1 MAADLPTR
9 HRKAE
14 TGVEFADVSWNSGED
29 KRGQTIL
36 STAHSSPPL
45 DILNTKSRL
54 NLQQ

>member
-36 STAHSSPPL
+36 STAHSSPSPGYFKHQ
-45 DILNTKSRL
+45 I
-54 NLQQ
+54 